1 MHKQLPIQLN
11 ISETRWG
18 IRYLLFQLVF
28 LATILN
34 YILYFIFPGYNSAH
48 LNFAYF
54 SINYMAVCWIFRDFI
69 RNAAADF
76 PNRWKRTVMAVS
88 LGFVVYYLSGM
99 ALSAITYRFF
109 PDYVNANDA
118 AINQAGQQNF
128 YLIAVGAVILA
139 PVAEELFYRAL
150 VFGTLHRRSRILA
163 YAVSTLVFAAIHVHG
178 LDPVSFVQ
186 YLPAGLVL
194 AWAYEF
200 SGSIAAPLAIHIAV
214 NTIGTLSMR

>member
-28 LATILN
+28 LATILS
-34 YILYFIFPGYNSAH
+34 YALYYLFPGYNSAH
-48 LNFAYF
+48 LNFSYF
-54 SINYMAVCWIFRDFI
+54 SVNFAAVCWIFRDYLQ
-69 RNAAADF
+69 ASAGDF
-76 PNRWKRTVMAVS
+76 SNRWRKSLMAAS
-88 LGFVVYYLSGM
+88 LGFLVYYLSIF
-99 ALSAITYRFF
+99 AVSAITYRLF
-109 PDYVNANDA
+109 PSYVNTNDVV
-118 AINQAGQQNF
+118 INHAGRQNF
-128 YLIAVGAVILA
+128 YLMAVGTVLLA